1 MAAPKSK
8 EDNRSK
14 KVVKAKPVTGF
25 EPLKFKD
32 HTITQKRSGRYEVT
46 NAKGVNINGKE
57 KETLL
62 LDAKLLKPSLP
73 KADAPAAT

>member
-14 KVVKAKPVTGF
+14 KVIKAKPVTGF
-25 EPLKFKD
+25 APMSFKD
-32 HTITQKRSGRYEVT
+32 HTITQKRSGRYEVVD
-46 NAKGVNINGKE
+46 AKGVNLNGKA

-73 KADAPAAT
+73 KADAPTAT